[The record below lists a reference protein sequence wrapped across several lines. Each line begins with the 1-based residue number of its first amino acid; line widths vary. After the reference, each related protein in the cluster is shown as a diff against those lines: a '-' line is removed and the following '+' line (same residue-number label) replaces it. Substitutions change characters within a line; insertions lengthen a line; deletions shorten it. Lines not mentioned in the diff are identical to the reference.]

1 MIALVTNLE
10 STDTYPSNG
19 RHCLGIHKGLAGKEA
34 MKIKKKNERDGTRR
48 CKRDARVEVLPLRC
62 RNSDRVKVI
71 ILK

>member
-34 MKIKKKNERDGTRR
+34 MKIKKKMREMAL
-48 CKRDARVEVLPLRC
+48 DAARGMLEWKFC
-62 RNSDRVKVI
+62 H
-71 ILK
+71 